1 MKYSAR
7 YSQLVM
13 PDHINNVNTL
23 FGGQMISWMDLS
35 AAKVSY
41 RFLKDTEAGGGVTR
55 AIDNVEFKEPVFA
68 GEWVTM
74 DATIISVGR
83 SSIKVKVEA
92 FSEGAKTSNRL
103 VCSAIITMVSVIE
116 EAEGKFV
123 KYDHNKSID

>member
-1 MKYSAR
+1 
-7 YSQLVM
+7 
-13 PDHINNVNTL
+13 
-23 FGGQMISWMDLS
+23 
-35 AAKVSY
+35 
-41 RFLKDTEAGGGVTR
+41 
-55 AIDNVEFKEPVFA
+55 
-68 GEWVTM
+68 M